1 MKLAFRATTLVAF
14 VLMSRATVVVRA
26 SPPERAWL
34 NPDSHG
40 ESTAVDAH
48 GRHHRAEDYPGNPP
62 WLLDTIRTVAPDYP
76 ESERRQRHQGGAI
89 IHVTLDL
96 KTGSVVAA
104 TLTRSTGFTTLDAS
118 ALTAFRQWRWKP
130 GKWKEMTISVR
141 FRIHDTTTPL
151 PSGAVRIP
159 HL

>member
-1 MKLAFRATTLVAF
+1 MNSAFRATTLVALA
-14 VLMSRATVVVRA
+14 VMSHAPAVVRA
-26 SPPERAWL
+26 APPERVWL
-34 NPDSHG
+34 NPYSHG

-48 GRHHRAEDYPGNPP
+48 GRRYRAEDYPGNPP
-62 WLLDTIRTVAPDYP
+62 WLLDTIRTVAPDYS
-76 ESERRQRHQGGAI
+76 ESERRQRHQGDAI

-96 KTGSVVAA
+96 NTGSVVAA
-104 TLTRSTGFTTLDAS
+104 TLTRSTGFKTLDAS

-130 GKWKEMTISVR
+130 GKWREITISMT

-159 HL
+159 RS